1 MAPISTSRTTSGTP
15 NGKQLSLDQDIY
27 PNYDI
32 ILCISTF
39 SATAPLT
46 AKCKQYGFRGAT
58 LHGLNDVIL
67 NSGLAVDYHEVSA
80 TPRACAWP

>member
-1 MAPISTSRTTSGTP
+1 MLGGEFYAYHISGGSNLDLRDEAVQSTGREV
-15 NGKQLSLDQDIY
+15 SLEKDVY

-46 AKCKQYGFRGAT
+46 ALAKQHHF
-58 LHGLNDVIL
+58 
-67 NSGLAVDYHEVSA
+67 SGSNPSWA
-80 TPRACAWP
+80 